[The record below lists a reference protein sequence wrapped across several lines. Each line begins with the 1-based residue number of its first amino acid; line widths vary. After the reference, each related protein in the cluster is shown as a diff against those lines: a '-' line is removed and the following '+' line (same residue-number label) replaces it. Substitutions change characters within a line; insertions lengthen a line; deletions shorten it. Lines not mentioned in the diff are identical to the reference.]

1 MALGVRAFV
10 IPEAGQIPNANAGQP
25 YFGHLVITQVDPTS
39 NALIFEVAEGFF
51 TSTPSPDVTGLGMV
65 KRSNAGDGTGYVR
78 DYVSPSLFGEVK
90 KFLQTAREL
99 NPTLRLQ
106 ATAEWNTSIRS
117 RPFMKVLTDAG
128 LLIDNAETRARYI
141 AYDRS
146 LRPAGANQ
154 VGSQSYVTDEK
165 ILQDSPFGANEFD
178 ETDKT
183 IYGQNSSFMQWLIS
197 EHLPQSA
204 VAGQDWQIL
213 LRQATEAGKAQG
225 VEIRNRSWTGIRA
238 SEDSPIYQDPYS
250 VSGRKLAGAGEDPGM
265 QVALTETDEAGVRS
279 VLAAPPLQKQIAVD
293 TPLSITTQQMKVN
306 LTNAGLSKE
315 LINDISDLDIHQLYS
330 EVIQHRLNQQGYTV
344 RASLSETQNVVL
356 GEESLVLSITGNI
369 PITRHDSFI
378 ANVLDV
384 AQLHIDNIESVLVV
398 QRLDTLTARQ
408 LASEALPAEGNRYVM
423 FGRVDDGTATLE
435 PAAEIA
441 QSLQSDVEAP
451 GAEVGKLLSAIP

>member
-1 MALGVRAFV
+1 MVR
-10 IPEAGQIPNANAGQP
+10 
-25 YFGHLVITQVDPTS
+25 
-39 NALIFEVAEGFF
+39 
-51 TSTPSPDVTGLGMV
+51 
-65 KRSNAGDGTGYVR
+65 RSNAGDGTGYVR

-90 KFLQTAREL
+90 KFLQTTREL

-117 RPFMKVLTDAG
+117 RPFMKVLKDAG

-146 LRPAGANQ
+146 LRPASANQ

-165 ILQDSPFGANEFD
+165 ILQDSPFGATEFD

-279 VLAAPPLQKQIAVD
+279 VLAAPALQKEIAID
-293 TPLSITTQQMKVN
+293 APLSVTTQQMKTN
-306 LTNAGLSKE
+306 LINAGLSKE
-315 LINDISDLDIHQLYS
+315 FIDSISDNDIYQAY
-330 EVIQHRLNQQGYTV
+330 
-344 RASLSETQNVVL
+344 
-356 GEESLVLSITGNI
+356 
-369 PITRHDSFI
+369 
-378 ANVLDV
+378 
-384 AQLHIDNIESVLVV
+384 AQII
-398 QRLDTLTARQ
+398 
-408 LASEALPAEGNRYVM
+408 
-423 FGRVDDGTATLE
+423 
-435 PAAEIA
+435 
-441 QSLQSDVEAP
+441 
-451 GAEVGKLLSAIP
+451 